1 MIKEL
6 NIDEEFEKI
15 LPPTKHESLF
25 DDSDDYQSLR
35 EYIISQPL
43 TVYYQPKLPFRDI
56 KVIDYLDFKWEES
69 VSNATLSRRHLF
81 FIKQSERGAV
91 DYCNA
96 FGYYDKTS
104 SKFVV
109 LPYSFIVNNSYGLVP
124 YSWIRRANKNIDKE
138 NRYITGS
145 LTFNDASVAATFVL
159 GQKAGL
165 EEWVDRR
172 GKGLLAYYPEL
183 AEKPSPE
190 VVEQDIWPLEK
201 KEEPSSRHLFHI
213 IVPGVC
219 EAKGYF
225 DQPTGHFYIL
235 KNSLLNLKVDKEYE
249 ETASGKARKRLID
262 SVCTKTDFYYL
273 VNKDAKC
280 RTASAAA
287 AYVLGKDASYVEWE
301 DDDNKALMDFYP
313 SNFFTKKSLLKA
325 SASSGYPYNQL
336 SSPERSSTIHLFY
349 ISRLSE
355 VGRYCHGIGF
365 YDENSQMFI
374 LKEGSK
380 WSFNVTPSFER
391 SSDNLV
397 RKQYIKQFCK
407 LSRFYYIQTRD
418 IICNSPNVAASIVL
432 GEPVNGWLEWKDN
445 DGKNLHDVYWNA
457 GGPAV

>member
-1 MIKEL
+1 M
-6 NIDEEFEKI
+6 
-15 LPPTKHESLF
+15 
-25 DDSDDYQSLR
+25 
-35 EYIISQPL
+35 
-43 TVYYQPKLPFRDI
+43 
-56 KVIDYLDFKWEES
+56 
-69 VSNATLSRRHLF
+69 
-81 FIKQSERGAV
+81 
-91 DYCNA
+91 
-96 FGYYDKTS
+96 
-104 SKFVV
+104 
-109 LPYSFIVNNSYGLVP
+109 
-124 YSWIRRANKNIDKE
+124 
-138 NRYITGS
+138 
-145 LTFNDASVAATFVL
+145 
-159 GQKAGL
+159 
-165 EEWVDRR
+165 
-172 GKGLLAYYPEL
+172 
-183 AEKPSPE
+183 
-190 VVEQDIWPLEK
+190 
-201 KEEPSSRHLFHI
+201 
-213 IVPGVC
+213 
-219 EAKGYF
+219 
-225 DQPTGHFYIL
+225 
-235 KNSLLNLKVDKEYE
+235 KVDKEYE